1 MSFYVTSQKLPF
13 IRTRQ
18 LRNPWNANREVKISR
33 DGTEVEPVV
42 GERLLAE
49 FHKSQTIPAS
59 YPNMSGPLLTQ
70 PLNIDGQGVVGEGQD
85 RYLNCYLLNIS
96 WHDS

>member
-1 MSFYVTSQKLPF
+1 MFLHVIRQKLPF

-42 GERLLAE
+42 GERLLTE
-49 FHKSQTIPAS
+49 FHKSPQTIPAS
-59 YPNMSGPLLTQ
+59 YSNMSGPLLTQ

-85 RYLNCYLLNIS
+85 RYLIVTYLTYF
-96 WHDS
+96 

>member
-1 MSFYVTSQKLPF
+1 MPF
-13 IRTRQ
+13 IRTRH

-49 FHKSQTIPAS
+49 FHKSPPPSVPSPYVPI
-59 YPNMSGPLLTQ
+59 SGPLLTQ
-70 PLNIDGQGVVGEGQD
+70 PLNIDNQSVGDAQD
-85 RYLNCYLLNIS
+85 R
-96 WHDS
+96 